1 MKLTQINDK
10 VYYIPNVTNI
20 GCILNGEDAILI
32 DTGLEDY
39 TGKKILNILEKEG
52 INVKAIINTHSH
64 ADHCGGN
71 AYIKKQT
78 NALIYAPEIEDAII
92 TYPYLEPLYLFSG
105 ASPIKELKKKFYM
118 AKPSKVDYIIKHNE
132 NDLYINDLKL
142 RIIPLPGH
150 SPNQIGIEVDDVLF
164 CGDTVVGVDMLSK
177 HKIPFNID
185 LNKQRKSLNFLKAT
199 KYSYYVPSHGALY
212 KDIEQTVEANIN
224 TINEID
230 ESILSIVSKQKT
242 IQEIS
247 QDLFNIYRIQINNI
261 GQYCLLNT
269 VIVAHIS
276 YLSETQKIEKFIDN
290 NRIYWIKKN

>member
-1 MKLTQINDK
+1 MKLTKINDK

-20 GCILNGEDAILI
+20 GCILNGDDAILI
-32 DTGLEDY
+32 DTGLEDH

-52 INVKAIINTHSH
+52 ISVKAIINTHSH

-78 NALIYAPEIEDAII
+78 NALIYAPEIEDTII

-118 AKPSKVDYIIKHNE
+118 AKQSKVDYIIKHNE
-132 NDLYINDLKL
+132 NYLYINDLKL

-164 CGDTVVGVDMLSK
+164 CGDTVVGVDILSK
-177 HKIPFNID
+177 HKIPFNMD
-185 LNKQRKSLNFLKAT
+185 LNKQRESLNFLKAT
-199 KYSYYVPSHGALY
+199 KYSYYVPSHGSLY
-212 KDIEQTVEANIN
+212 EDIEQTVEANIN

-230 ESILSIVSKQKT
+230 ESILNIVSKQKT

-247 QDLFNIYRIQINNI
+247 QDLFNIYGIQINNI

-269 VIVAHIS
+269 VIMAHIS
-276 YLSETQKIEKFIDN
+276 YLSEIQKIEKFIDN
-290 NRIYWIKKN
+290 NLIYWIKKN

>member
-1 MKLTQINDK
+1 MKLTKINDK

-20 GCILNGEDAILI
+20 GCILNGDNAILI
-32 DTGLEDY
+32 DTGLEDH

-118 AKPSKVDYIIKHNE
+118 AKQSKVDYIIKHNE

-164 CGDTVVGVDMLSK
+164 CGDTVVGVDILSK
-177 HKIPFNID
+177 HKIPFNVD
-185 LNKQRKSLNFLKAT
+185 LNKQRESLNFLKAT
-199 KYSYYVPSHGALY
+199 KYSYYVPSHGSLY
-212 KDIEQTVEANIN
+212 EDIEQTVEANIN

-230 ESILSIVSKQKT
+230 ESILNIVSKQKT

-269 VIVAHIS
+269 VIMAHIS

-290 NRIYWIKKN
+290 NLIYWIKS